1 MFPELKSHL
10 SSDRSFLNDCASK
23 ISTSNHH
30 SFTTLSPEANLRSFQ
45 GCSSTESFD
54 EKITRSPFTSDEFNS
69 LSSID
74 NSYGN
79 SDAFSVTSNSSL
91 SWSDFTTGERQTW
104 VPSSSEEFTPPSILN
119 LGNDRLSADSLAAPQ
134 VQIVGGTLGA
144 DTFTYVPGFN
154 YTVFSGNGNVSFGQ
168 GGRDVVD
175 LSSIR
180 STTVSF
186 NLASLKGGGVIFNP
200 GNGARVFDAIN
211 FSNGSQIL
219 WEGMD
224 SIQFADGVLELS
236 VTPND
241 PGFNQ
246 QWNLQMMG
254 VQNAWRFTTGSTN
267 VAIGIADSG
276 LGVSSQGFIHPDLR
290 TNDTYVYGTNYRD
303 DYEKSITS
311 HGTDVQGIIAAASNN
326 GTGMSGI
333 NWKSDVF
340 NMDVLGG
347 DSQDLDLAEATQL
360 MIDGAT
366 RRGENLVINMSLG
379 YPNSGG
385 QTGLEPAFE
394 RTVANHPDV
403 LFVIASGNDNVNGIS
418 YPASLSQRY
427 SNVMAIG
434 ASWGTKDQN
443 GTPKAPGTQ
452 ISYPGVWGSNYGTGL
467 TLMGPS
473 EVIATSAIASAY
485 GVTFD
490 YDLQFDGTS
499 AATPNV
505 TGVASLVWSANP
517 NLTATQVQTILSDTA
532 YDLGARGYDTV
543 YGHGFVNADAA
554 VRRAIAI
561 GAGAV

>member
-10 SSDRSFLNDCASK
+10 CSDRSFLNDCASN

-30 SFTTLSPEANLRSFQ
+30 SVTTLSPEANLRSFQ
-45 GCSSTESFD
+45 GCSSNELFN
-54 EKITRSPFTSDEFNS
+54 EEITRSPFKPDEFNS

-74 NSYGN
+74 NSYGS

-104 VPSSSEEFTPPSILN
+104 VPSIPEEFTLPSILN
-119 LGNDRLSADSLAAPQ
+119 LGNDRLNADSLAAPK

-154 YTVFSGNGNVSFGQ
+154 YTVFSGNGNVNFGQ
-168 GGRDVVD
+168 GGRDAID
-175 LSSIR
+175 LSSIQ

-186 NLASLKGGGVIFNP
+186 NLASLQGGGVIFNP

-224 SIQFADGVLELS
+224 SIQFADGVLNLS

-276 LGVSSQGFIHPDLR
+276 LGVDSQGLIHPDLR

-311 HGTDVQGIIAAASNN
+311 HGTSVQGIIAAASNN

-333 NWKSDVF
+333 NWESDVF
-340 NMDVLGG
+340 NLDVLGG

-385 QTGLEPAFE
+385 QTGLDPAFE

-418 YPASLSQRY
+418 YPASLSQKY

-434 ASWGTKDQN
+434 ASWGTEDSN
-443 GTPKAPGTQ
+443 GIPKAPGTR
-452 ISYPGVWGSNYGTGL
+452 IAYPGVWGSDYGTGL

-499 AATPNV
+499 AATPSV

-517 NLTATQVQTILSDTA
+517 DLTATQVQTILSDTA

>member
-1 MFPELKSHL
+1 M
-10 SSDRSFLNDCASK
+10 
-23 ISTSNHH
+23 
-30 SFTTLSPEANLRSFQ
+30 
-45 GCSSTESFD
+45 
-54 EKITRSPFTSDEFNS
+54 
-69 LSSID
+69 
-74 NSYGN
+74 
-79 SDAFSVTSNSSL
+79 
-91 SWSDFTTGERQTW
+91 
-104 VPSSSEEFTPPSILN
+104 
-119 LGNDRLSADSLAAPQ
+119 
-134 VQIVGGTLGA
+134 
-144 DTFTYVPGFN
+144 
-154 YTVFSGNGNVSFGQ
+154 
-168 GGRDVVD
+168 
-175 LSSIR
+175 
-180 STTVSF
+180 SF
-186 NLASLKGGGVIFNP
+186 NLASLQGGGVIFNP

-224 SIQFADGVLELS
+224 SIQFADGVLNLS

-311 HGTDVQGIIAAASNN
+311 HGTSVQGIIAAASNN

-333 NWKSDVF
+333 NWESDVF
-340 NMDVLGG
+340 NLDVLGG

-360 MIDGAT
+360 MINGAT

-385 QTGLEPAFE
+385 QTGLDPAFE
-394 RTVANHPDV
+394 RTVASHPDV

-418 YPASLSQRY
+418 YPASLSQKY

-443 GTPKAPGTQ
+443 GIPKAPGTR

-473 EVIATSAIASAY
+473 EVIATSVIASGF

-517 NLTATQVQTILSDTA
+517 NLTATQVQTILSNTA